1 MDIRITRVARRHPMP
16 APEALGF
23 GKYFTDHMFRVS
35 YSPSAG
41 WHDAAITPR
50 ENLSLD
56 PAASVLHYGQAS
68 FEGLKAFPGAGDK
81 MFIFRPDQHARRFL
95 ASADRL
101 CLPRVPEE
109 LFVRAAEALVDIDR
123 SCVPRAP
130 DTALYLRP
138 TLIGTEAF
146 LGVRPSATAEFF
158 VIASP
163 VGA

>member
-68 FEGLKAFPGAGDK
+68 FEGLKAFPGAATRCSSSGPTSTRAASWRAP
-81 MFIFRPDQHARRFL
+81 I
-95 ASADRL
+95 ASAF
-101 CLPRVPEE
+101 PEVPEE

-123 SCVPRAP
+123 SVCPSSARHG
-130 DTALYLRP
+130 ALPPPHAHRDRGISRGSP
-138 TLIGTEAF
+138 
-146 LGVRPSATAEFF
+146 LGNR
-158 VIASP
+158 
-163 VGA
+163 